1 MLAPYGAA
9 VQLFS
14 SANALAGGLAV
25 LVLAAPAAVPAAADG
40 PARLAEHPRSF
51 IGPDGTTYDS
61 APLTVPGRDGELYY
75 GPDFDVACGLGSG
88 TADGLRQVA
97 RLARVIEHSGR
108 TVVWTIAPDK
118 TTVVP
123 DDLPEPMPHGACDSA
138 GFDMVRRALDG
149 VDDSSFLP
157 LRARLAGSRH
167 QSYFK
172 TDTHWTTV
180 GGSIFAKA
188 VARRLAPKVARLQS
202 YVFGTEQRVG
212 NLNYFAGNL
221 ELETAETAMPTTR
234 VKVRTARTS
243 ADQVWGGYPQLTYD
257 YTWNSRPARR
267 TVPGDTVVIGDSFT
281 MFALD
286 SLMPLFERG
295 RFLWRGKAGNKTE
308 FRAIKRADTVVIEV
322 NQLLASLGSSAA
334 DPDYRKRLRRFLR

>member
-1 MLAPYGAA
+1 MLATYGAP

-14 SANALAGGLAV
+14 SANALAGALAV
-25 LVLAAPAAVPAAADG
+25 LVLAAPAAMPAAADA

-75 GPDFDVACGLGSG
+75 GPDFDVACGLGSR
-88 TADGLRQVA
+88 TADGLRQVT

-157 LRARLAGSRH
+157 LRAKLAGSRH

-180 GGSIFAKA
+180 GGSVFAKA

-267 TVPGDTVVIGDSFT
+267 TVPGETVVIGDSFT

-295 RFLWRGKAGNKTE
+295 RFLWRGKVGNKTE

>member
-1 MLAPYGAA
+1 MQPLRSAPCLGAI
-9 VQLFS
+9 VT
-14 SANALAGGLAV
+14 V
-25 LVLAAPAAVPAAADG
+25 LVLALAAPAVVAAAPG
-40 PARLAEHPRSF
+40 PSVRAARQERSF

-75 GPDFDVACGLGSG
+75 GPDFDVACGLGSR
-88 TADGLRQVA
+88 TAHGLRQVA
-97 RLARVIEHSGR
+97 RLARVIERSGR

-123 DDLPEPMPHGACDSA
+123 NDLPDPMPHGACDAA
-138 GFDMVRRALDG
+138 GFDLVRRALDG
-149 VDDSSFLP
+149 VDDSGFLP
-157 LRARLAGSRH
+157 LRAKLAASPH

-188 VARRLAPKVARLQS
+188 LARRLAPKVARLQS
-202 YVFGTEQRVG
+202 YVFGTEERVG

-243 ADQVWGGYPQLTYD
+243 ADQLFAGYPQLTND

-295 RFLWRGKAGNKTE
+295 RFLWRGKAGDRTE
-308 FRAIKRADTVVIEV
+308 FRAIKQADTVVIEV

-334 DPDYRKRLRRFLR
+334 DPDYRKRLQRFLRPEH